1 MTIDTLTI
9 IIGAALIGLS
19 LFSVVFTP
27 LIRKPR
33 KDKTDRQNQN
43 DFPSIS
49 IVLAVHDG
57 EEEIER
63 NLPKF
68 LTQDYEGQFEVI
80 VVDESSTDN
89 TAEVLK
95 RLKNN
100 YHNLYTTFIPDSSH
114 YISRRKLALTVG
126 VKAAKHDWIIFTDAD
141 CSPADDKWLRAMAA
155 KCDNDTELVIGATR
169 YHSDATDYQRLE
181 RLMTWWREAY
191 ETQHRQV
198 FTYSGHNMMFR
209 REKFVKDN
217 GFLNSLMYLR
227 GEYDF
232 LANEYGETMKTVVAA
247 EPQATLIED
256 APSTKTWINDH
267 LYHIETRKHLT
278 HGRLYKTLEN
288 ADTFM
293 LHLNLTCHIAVIA
306 LATVTGNYILCAAA
320 ALSLLVN
327 YLIRVIIAGNAM
339 RAANETISPMKIPF
353 LESFMAWRNLSLK
366 IKHSKCDKYD
376 FIRR

>member
-9 IIGAALIGLS
+9 IIGAALLGLNV
-19 LFSVVFTP
+19 FSAAFTP
-27 LIRKPR
+27 LIRRPR
-33 KDKTDRQNQN
+33 KDETDRQDQN
-43 DFPSIS
+43 VFPSIS

-68 LTQDYEGQFEVI
+68 LSQDYEGRYEVI

-95 RLKNN
+95 RLENN
-100 YHNLYTTFIPDSSH
+100 HTNLYVTFIPDSSH

-126 VKAAKHDWIIFTDAD
+126 VKAAKHDWVIFTDPD
-141 CSPADDKWLRAMAA
+141 CSPADNKWLSAMAA
-155 KCDNDTELVIGATR
+155 KCGNDTELVIGATR
-169 YHSDATDYQRLE
+169 YHNDATDYERLE
-181 RLMTWWREAY
+181 RLTTWWREAY
-191 ETQHRQV
+191 ETQHQQV
-198 FTYSGHNMMFR
+198 YTYSGHNMMFR
-209 REKFVKDN
+209 REKFIRDN
-217 GFLNSLMYLR
+217 GFLNSLMFLR

-232 LANEYGETMKTVVAA
+232 LANEYGERKKTVVAA

-256 APSTKTWINDH
+256 APTKKTWINDH
-267 LYHIETRKHLT
+267 LYRIETRKHLS
-278 HGRLYKTLEN
+278 HGKLYKTLEN
-288 ADTFM
+288 ADAFM

-306 LATVTGNYILCAAA
+306 LAPVSGNYILCAAA

-339 RAANETISPMKIPF
+339 RAADETISPLKIPI

>member
-155 KCDNDTELVIGATR
+155 K
-169 YHSDATDYQRLE
+169 
-181 RLMTWWREAY
+181 
-191 ETQHRQV
+191 
-198 FTYSGHNMMFR
+198 
-209 REKFVKDN
+209 
-217 GFLNSLMYLR
+217 
-227 GEYDF
+227 
-232 LANEYGETMKTVVAA
+232 
-247 EPQATLIED
+247 
-256 APSTKTWINDH
+256 
-267 LYHIETRKHLT
+267 
-278 HGRLYKTLEN
+278 
-288 ADTFM
+288 
-293 LHLNLTCHIAVIA
+293 
-306 LATVTGNYILCAAA
+306 
-320 ALSLLVN
+320 
-327 YLIRVIIAGNAM
+327 
-339 RAANETISPMKIPF
+339 
-353 LESFMAWRNLSLK
+353 
-366 IKHSKCDKYD
+366 
-376 FIRR
+376 